1 MTLGGDSSKAAIARS
16 SDIQVGIDWFCITH
30 VADGGSVG
38 ITHVVDLWLSACSD
52 GWGFT
57 ASVDFDHQES
67 GWPLDFPQCFISC
80 SILSAIFLSVFY
92 FFCLEFF
99 ILPARGFEP
108 ARSWIS
114 GELLN
119 HCASSVPG
127 PITAVFPLVVKR
139 RSCLPQLDPLK
150 HGRSFAVSWPYFWSF
165 SCTGTSLVWTSFLLA
180 EYMKYCTRI

>member
-1 MTLGGDSSKAAIARS
+1 MCSRIHARPWFLILSGFSSVFLFVSIFLSVFHLSGFS
-16 SDIQVGIDWFCITH
+16 SVFYF
-30 VADGGSVG
+30 
-38 ITHVVDLWLSACSD
+38 L
-52 GWGFT
+52 FN
-57 ASVDFDHQES
+57 FDC
-67 GWPLDFPQCFISC
+67 DFPQC
-80 SILSAIFLSVFY
+80 FY

-119 HCASSVPG
+119 HCASSVPR

-150 HGRSFAVSWPYFWSF
+150 HGRSFAVSWPYFLVLFVYRYIFSMDF
-165 SCTGTSLVWTSFLLA
+165 FLIGRVHEVLYSYINLVSCLVLYMYSCTGTSWS
-180 EYMKYCTRI
+180 CTGSVDL